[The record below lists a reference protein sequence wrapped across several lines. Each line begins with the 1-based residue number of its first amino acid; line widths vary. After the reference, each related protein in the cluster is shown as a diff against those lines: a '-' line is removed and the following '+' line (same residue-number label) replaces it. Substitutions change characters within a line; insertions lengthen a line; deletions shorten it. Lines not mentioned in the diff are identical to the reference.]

1 MNNKLLLIALAIL
14 LSSCYETI
22 TKKELRS
29 LKDKNEE
36 LSTAYLFFIK
46 YDSVRKKLEI
56 PIIGE
61 EFYARKNDGYTSW
74 TNPDTISFPRLDWI
88 RHNIMSNTEDDS
100 LYFNY
105 EIGRIL
111 LNDTTVLS
119 YGIILPDTLKSEI
132 IIYSDIKR
140 DGVGKVLLNK

>member
-46 YDSVRKKLEI
+46 YDSVRK
-56 PIIGE
+56 
-61 EFYARKNDGYTSW
+61 
-74 TNPDTISFPRLDWI
+74 
-88 RHNIMSNTEDDS
+88 
-100 LYFNY
+100 
-105 EIGRIL
+105 
-111 LNDTTVLS
+111 
-119 YGIILPDTLKSEI
+119 
-132 IIYSDIKR
+132 
-140 DGVGKVLLNK
+140 

>member
-1 MNNKLLLIALAIL
+1 
-14 LSSCYETI
+14 
-22 TKKELRS
+22 
-29 LKDKNEE
+29 
-36 LSTAYLFFIK
+36 
-46 YDSVRKKLEI
+46 
-56 PIIGE
+56 
-61 EFYARKNDGYTSW
+61 
-74 TNPDTISFPRLDWI
+74 
-88 RHNIMSNTEDDS
+88 MSNTEDDS

-140 DGVGKVLLNK
+140 DGVGKVLLNKELSIIEFDSIINIYGRGKIMNW